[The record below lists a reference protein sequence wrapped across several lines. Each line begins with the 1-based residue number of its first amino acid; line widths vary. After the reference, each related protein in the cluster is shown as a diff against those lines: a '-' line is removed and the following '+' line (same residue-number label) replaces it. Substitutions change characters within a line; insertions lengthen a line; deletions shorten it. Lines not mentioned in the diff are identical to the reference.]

1 MADDRDVFQKSFKG
15 LLEQA
20 LRADDWAEDQAQ
32 TLPAQILQNSIP
44 EVADFMLKQPKKER
58 ATHAARTQG
67 VRCRVRAGALETVK
81 KRAFPKRRQSRRR
94 GRKREPRRQ
103 RGRANSRC
111 YARALA

>member
-44 EVADFMLKQPKKER
+44 EVADFMLKQPKKNAPR
-58 ATHAARTQG
+58 M
-67 VRCRVRAGALETVK
+67 L
-81 KRAFPKRRQSRRR
+81 
-94 GRKREPRRQ
+94 REPKESDAASEREPSKR
-103 RGRANSRC
+103 
-111 YARALA
+111 